1 MSEERQ
7 SHHMRR
13 SLKNRHMQMIALGT
27 SIGTGLFYGSAPTI
41 KLVGPGII
49 LSYLLAGVFIFCVM
63 RMLGEMSVHEP
74 VSGSFSHFAN
84 KYWGHFAGYLSGWNY
99 WILYMMAGMAELA
112 AIAVYMNFWF
122 PALPHWVTTLVCIL
136 VIAAINLVHVKAFGE
151 VEFWSSFIKVAA
163 IVVMILFGF
172 WIIFTDMGSF
182 PQNFHNLWDNGGF
195 FPNGSVGFLMSLAV
209 VLFSF
214 GGVELIGIA
223 AGETENP
230 QKTIPKAINEIL
242 IRILIFYIGTM
253 LVLMTLA
260 PWDMVGMK
268 GSPFVEIFNDIGIPA
283 AANILNFVVLIAA
296 LSVFNSVLYSNSRM
310 LYGLAKN
317 GNAPNIFASIT
328 VRGIPMVGIVF
339 SSVVALAIVLLTYAY
354 PKSGEVFMQLLGLVV
369 GGLIISWGIIIITHI
384 KFRKHYIKAGTDKQL
399 QFRSFLYPWLDYL
412 CLLFLLGIVCV
423 MYTMDSMR
431 MSVYAMPIWIL
442 FMYGMFKLK
451 KKNR

>member
-1 MSEERQ
+1 M
-7 SHHMRR
+7 
-13 SLKNRHMQMIALGT
+13 
-27 SIGTGLFYGSAPTI
+27 
-41 KLVGPGII
+41 
-49 LSYLLAGVFIFCVM
+49 
-63 RMLGEMSVHEP
+63 
-74 VSGSFSHFAN
+74 
-84 KYWGHFAGYLSGWNY
+84 
-99 WILYMMAGMAELA
+99 
-112 AIAVYMNFWF
+112 
-122 PALPHWVTTLVCIL
+122 
-136 VIAAINLVHVKAFGE
+136 
-151 VEFWSSFIKVAA
+151 
-163 IVVMILFGF
+163 
-172 WIIFTDMGSF
+172 
-182 PQNFHNLWDNGGF
+182 
-195 FPNGSVGFLMSLAV
+195 
-209 VLFSF
+209 
-214 GGVELIGIA
+214 IGIA